1 MPRKKRKYKGPRCRR
16 CRCTNRRACPGG
28 CFWIEPDL
36 CSACF
41 KKSVIKKMN
50 CKKAL
55 EILRRYIFVE
65 TAMMESSKRMITIR
79 EAYNFILP
87 LINQEAQCKQK

>member
-1 MPRKKRKYKGPRCRR
+1 
-16 CRCTNRRACPGG
+16 
-28 CFWIEPDL
+28 
-36 CSACF
+36 
-41 KKSVIKKMN
+41 MN